1 MLGWNG
7 SAWFS
12 ILMSAA
18 LKSTV
23 VLGAA
28 WMLALLLRGRSAAA
42 RHLVWTAAAAAVLAL
57 PLLSVSLPALHVPVS
72 TADLSVNTGVVFRAF
87 GFATAD
93 DGAPPATAAAASPG
107 LATPQSAP
115 RLDPRLWILVI
126 WAAGAAAS
134 FLKMLVAYGSLWR
147 TRRAA
152 RPFEDGG
159 LSARLAHSLE
169 IPHGVAV
176 LETGSGGMPMTFG
189 FLRPSVFMP
198 ADSVGWS
205 EERRRIVL
213 LHELAHVRRGDAA
226 THLMARTAL
235 ALNWWNPLAWI
246 AWREFLKERERATD
260 DLVLSAGA
268 RASEYASHLLEVARS
283 MHTTPVSGCAAVAMA
298 RRSQLEGRLLAI
310 LDSRTNRKP
319 IGAATPALVALL
331 ATLLVAPFAAVRAQE
346 QAPQALPPEV
356 DATIR
361 AANAQKNHE
370 ILEHAAAAYEKLSKY
385 ETAQTL
391 LESALEIRGEVSGQQ
406 SAPYAAGL
414 VKLGDLE
421 AKRNRSAEA
430 LAFYTKAV
438 SLGDRPEAAP
448 ALVYLGMH
456 AYGKRDYDQA
466 TDLLQRAINVA
477 PTGPQAGPAMTWMAA
492 VRDAQ
497 AGGVASVEPPTRP
510 TQEVQ
515 TGVSG
520 STEPSVKFRSDTV
533 YNTTTQKYDPLTSAE
548 VESLLQKALALE
560 APDSL
565 DAAVTM
571 ELYARFL
578 RGQQR
583 GDEATP
589 LAERAAEIRRSKLA
603 ADPTRGVLPAGTNA
617 VRVGGGVTAPIVLS
631 KKDPEYTEV
640 ARAAKYQ
647 GTALL
652 AVEVGPDGKAYNIRI
667 IRSLGLGLDEK
678 AIEAVKQWRFKPGTK
693 DGQPVTVA
701 ATIEVNFR
709 LL

>member
-7 SAWFS
+7 LVWFS

-28 WMLALLLRGRSAAA
+28 WMMAFLLRGRSAAA

-57 PLLSVSLPALHVPVS
+57 PLLSLSLPALHLPVF
-72 TADLSVNTGVVFRAF
+72 TAILPANTGVVFRAF
-87 GFATAD
+87 GFAAAD
-93 DGAPPATAAAASPG
+93 DSPQTVATVANSTPTAPP
-107 LATPQSAP
+107 SAP
-115 RLDPRLWILVI
+115 RPDARFWLMLI
-126 WAAGAAAS
+126 WAAGAATS

-147 TRRAA
+147 TRRRA
-152 RPFEDGG
+152 RPFADGG
-159 LSARLAHSLE
+159 LTASLAQSLD
-169 IPHGVAV
+169 IPHDVPV

-189 FLRPSVFMP
+189 FLRPAVFMP
-198 ADSVGWS
+198 ADSADWS

-283 MHTTPVSGCAAVAMA
+283 MHTAPVSACAAVAMA

-319 IGAATPALVALL
+319 IRGATPAIVALL
-331 ATLLVAPFAAVRAQE
+331 AALLVAPFAAVRAQE
-346 QAPQALPPEV
+346 QPPLTLPPEV

-361 AANAQKNHE
+361 AANSQKNHE
-370 ILEHAAAAYEKLSKY
+370 ILERAAAAYENLKKY
-385 ETAQTL
+385 DMAQTL
-391 LESALEIRGEVSGQQ
+391 LESALAIRGEVSGQQ
-406 SAPYAAGL
+406 SAAYAAGL

-421 AKRNRSAEA
+421 AKRNRPAEA
-430 LAFYTKAV
+430 AAFYDKAV
-438 SLGDRPEAAP
+438 SLGDRPEVAS
-448 ALVYLGMH
+448 ALVYMGMR
-456 AYGKRDYDQA
+456 AYGKRDYAQA

-477 PTGPQAGPAMTWMAA
+477 PSGPQAGPAMTWMAA

-497 AGGVASVEPPTRP
+497 TNGPGIA
-510 TQEVQ
+510 
-515 TGVSG
+515 
-520 STEPSVKFRSDTV
+520 EPSVRFRTDTV
-533 YNTTTQKYDPLTSAE
+533 YNTTTSKYDPLNSAE
-548 VESLLQKALALE
+548 VESLLQKALAAE

-571 ELYARFL
+571 ELYVRFL
-578 RGQQR
+578 RRQNREG
-583 GDEATP
+583 EAAP
-589 LAERAAEIRRSKLA
+589 LANRAAEIRKRKLA
-603 ADPTRGVLPAGTNA
+603 ADPTLNGGALPPGTSTA
-617 VRVGGGVTAPIVLS
+617 YKVGGGVTSPIACPRKTPSIPRSRAPRSIRAPCSWASRSGPTAWLITS
-631 KKDPEYTEV
+631 RSYAAWAWGLMKKPLRPSV
-640 ARAAKYQ
+640 S
-647 GTALL
+647 GTSSQRPRTAS
-652 AVEVGPDGKAYNIRI
+652 R
-667 IRSLGLGLDEK
+667 
-678 AIEAVKQWRFKPGTK
+678 
-693 DGQPVTVA
+693 
-701 ATIEVNFR
+701 
-709 LL
+709 